1 MAELGALSSY
11 ALAVNQAQL
20 NAVKNA
26 VQLQQQLIEVVREST
41 ERLVT
46 TSSSQGQHI
55 DISI

>member
-11 ALAVNQAQL
+11 ALAVNQVQL

-26 VQLQQQLIEVVREST
+26 VQMQQQLIDVVREST
-41 ERLVT
+41 ERLVAA
-46 TSSSQGQHI
+46 SSSQGQHI